1 MPPQSMA
8 TKQYERH
15 YVQHNYN
22 DHSQDT
28 PSSEDEYKLLMSS
41 SQTDTENNYE
51 PLPDTQKAAFR
62 KCGPAT
68 KFPVKL
74 HELLENAEV
83 YGFCDVVSWK
93 IHGRAFSVH
102 NVQEFSKSIMPLYF
116 NQSKIT
122 SFFRQLNLYGFKRIT
137 QGHDKGAYYHELFL
151 HGKQFLTSRILR
163 LKVKGTKV
171 KGLPNPETEPN
182 FYSMPYVTDA
192 SSFPALPVSA
202 LPTFGPGELLLPKS
216 SFDLLSDITTLSDD
230 EATVGERAS
239 HDNQKNKSFS
249 HDEDDLNAIFCGRN
263 VYEFSVPNFLRENL
277 GPLLQQQENSFAS
290 LYAASDFT
298 LNDTWAADDT
308 LLLDD
313 ELDDS
318 LQHYSLEECCVLR
331 AILQDTIE

>member
-1 MPPQSMA
+1 MAPQSMA

-15 YVQHNYN
+15 YVQHTYN

-28 PSSEDEYKLLMSS
+28 PSSEDEYKLLLRS
-41 SQTDTENNYE
+41 SQTDTEYNYE
-51 PLPDTQKAAFR
+51 PIALK

-83 YGFCDVVSWK
+83 CGFSDVVSWK

-116 NQSKIT
+116 NQRKIT
-122 SFFRQLNLYGFKRIT
+122 SFFRQLNIYGFKRIT

-151 HGKQFLTSRILR
+151 RGKQFLTSRILR
-163 LKVKGTKV
+163 LKVKGTMV
-171 KGLPNPETEPN
+171 KGLPNPDAEPN

-192 SSFPALPVSA
+192 SSFPTLSVSA
-202 LPTFGPGELLLPKS
+202 LPTFGLSELLLPKS

-230 EATVGERAS
+230 EATAGERAS
-239 HDNQKNKSFS
+239 HDYQKNTCFL
-249 HDEDDLNAIFCGRN
+249 HNEDDLNAIFSGRD
-263 VYEFSVPNFLRENL
+263 VYEYSMPGFLHCKNS
-277 GPLLQQQENSFAS
+277 GTLLQQQENSFAA
-290 LYAASDFT
+290 LYAARDFT
-298 LNDTWAADDT
+298 LTDTWAADDT

-318 LQHYSLEECCVLR
+318 LQHYSLQECYVLR
-331 AILQDTIE
+331 TILQDMTE